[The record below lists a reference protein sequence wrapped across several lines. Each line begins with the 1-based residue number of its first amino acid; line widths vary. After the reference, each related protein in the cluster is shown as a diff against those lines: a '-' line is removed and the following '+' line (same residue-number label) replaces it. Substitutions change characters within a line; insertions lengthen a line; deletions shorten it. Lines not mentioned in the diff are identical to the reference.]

1 LEIVMNKLLTVL
13 TLLGTCAFAGGAQSL
28 EFNYRTSG
36 PAVHEAFEP
45 VRESLQTSSA
55 VIRRGRQEVIFG
67 TVVSPDGH
75 ILTKASEL
83 GDLEGLSVTV
93 DRDSFSSPRLV
104 AEDPV
109 WDVALLKIDAVN
121 LIPVQLSPLDEHAQ
135 GTWLVANGATT
146 RTNRRVQIGVVSAN
160 EREVFAKG
168 GTVLGVALKD
178 DEESELIVSEVTEGS
193 GAEDAGIQAEDLILA
208 INGEPVE
215 TRAEVADELKERRVG
230 DQVTIR
236 LKRDDEEIELDVKL
250 SGRVDLFGEQA
261 SRNDMMSGEYSE
273 RRSGFP
279 RVMQHDIIG
288 NRHFMGGPV
297 FDLDGQCVGMN
308 IARFS
313 RCETYAIPAKE
324 LMLLTKRL
332 LEESVKARKAQP

>member
-1 LEIVMNKLLTVL
+1 MEST
-13 TLLGTCAFAGGAQSL
+13 
-28 EFNYRTSG
+28 YRTAG
-36 PAVHEAFEP
+36 PTVHQAFEP
-45 VRESLQTSSA
+45 VREFLQNSSA
-55 VIRRGRQEVIFG
+55 VIRRGRKEVIFG

-83 GDLEGLSVTV
+83 GDLDGLSITV
-93 DRDSFSSPRLV
+93 DRDSFSSPRMI
-104 AEDPV
+104 AEDPI
-109 WDVALLKIDAVN
+109 WDVALLKIEASN
-121 LIPVQLSPLDEHAQ
+121 LIPVRLSPLDEHAH

-146 RTNRRVQIGVVSAN
+146 RTSRRVQIGVVAAN

-178 DEESELIVSEVTEGS
+178 DDDSELIVAEVTEGS
-193 GAEDAGIQAEDLILA
+193 GAEQAGLQVDDRIIEVA
-208 INGEPVE
+208 GTKVE
-215 TRAEVADELKERRVG
+215 TRADVGDELKERRVG
-230 DQVTIR
+230 DEVRVRLIR
-236 LKRDDEEIELDVKL
+236 DKEELELKVKL
-250 SGRVDLFGEQA
+250 AGRVDLFGEEA

-288 NRHFMGGPV
+288 NKHFMGGPV
-297 FDLDGQCVGMN
+297 FNLDGQCVGMN

-324 LMLLTKRL
+324 LMLIVERL
-332 LEESVKARKAQP
+332 MPESKDNAQR

>member
-1 LEIVMNKLLTVL
+1 MIKQLIVCA
-13 TLLGTCAFAGGAQSL
+13 LLGSGMPASGAQSL

-36 PAVHEAFEP
+36 PTVHAAFES
-45 VRESLQTSSA
+45 VREFLQTSSA
-55 VIRRGRQEVIFG
+55 VIRRGREEIIFG
-67 TVVSPDGH
+67 MVVSSDGH

-83 GDLEGLSVTV
+83 GDLDGLSVTV
-93 DRDSFSSPRLV
+93 DRESFSSPRLV

-109 WDVALLKIDAVN
+109 WDVALLKIEATN
-121 LIPVQLSPLDEHAQ
+121 LIPAQLSQLNEHAQ
-135 GTWLVANGATT
+135 GTWVVANGATT

-160 EREVFAKG
+160 EREVYAKG
-168 GTVLGVALKD
+168 GTVLGVALKND
-178 DEESELIVSEVTEGS
+178 DESELIVSEVTEGS
-193 GAEDAGIQAEDLILA
+193 GAEDAGLEVGDLILA
-208 INGEPVE
+208 VDGKNLE
-215 TRAEVADELKERRVG
+215 TRAQVAEDLKERRVG
-230 DQVTIR
+230 DLVTIR
-236 LKRDDEEIELDVKL
+236 LKRGEEEIELEVKL
-250 SGRVDLFGEQA
+250 SGRVELFGENA

-297 FDLDGQCVGMN
+297 FNLDGQCVGMN

-324 LMLLTKRL
+324 LLVLVERL
-332 LEESVKARKAQP
+332 MKKQGAGSGSQPFR

>member
-1 LEIVMNKLLTVL
+1 MILFGSGAL
-13 TLLGTCAFAGGAQSL
+13 AGAAQSL

-83 GDLEGLSVTV
+83 GDLDELSVTV
-93 DRDSFSSPRLV
+93 DRESFSSPRLI

-146 RTNRRVQIGVVSAN
+146 RTSRRVQIGVVSAN

-178 DEESELIVSEVTEGS
+178 DENSELLVSEVTKGS
-193 GAEDAGIQAEDLILA
+193 GAETAGIQADDLILA
-208 INGEPVE
+208 IEGKEVK
-215 TRAEVADELKERRVG
+215 TRADVAENLKERRVG
-230 DQVTIR
+230 DLVSIR
-236 LKRDDEEIELDVKL
+236 LKRDDQEIDVDVKL
-250 SGRVDLFGEQA
+250 SGRVDLFGEEA

-288 NRHFMGGPV
+288 NKHFMGGPV

-324 LMLLTKRL
+324 LMLLTERL
-332 LEESVKARKAQP
+332 LEESRKAPMAQP

>member
-1 LEIVMNKLLTVL
+1 MIKQFTLFVL
-13 TLLGTCAFAGGAQSL
+13 AGSIASSFGAQSL
-28 EFNYRTSG
+28 EFTYRTAG
-36 PAVHEAFEP
+36 PAVHQAFEP
-45 VRESLQTSSA
+45 VREFLQSSSA
-55 VIRRGRQEVIFG
+55 VIRRGREEVIFG

-75 ILTKASEL
+75 VLTKASEL
-83 GDLEGLSVTV
+83 GDMEGLSVTV
-93 DRDSFSSPRLV
+93 DRDTFSSPRIV

-109 WDVALLKIDAVN
+109 WDVALLKIEASN
-121 LIPVQLSPLDEHAQ
+121 LVPVQLFPLEEHAH

-146 RTNRRVQIGVVSAN
+146 RSNRRVQVGVVAAN

-178 DEESELIVSEVTEGS
+178 DEENELIVAEITEGS
-193 GAEDAGIQAEDLILA
+193 GAEEAGLQVDDQIIKVA
-208 INGEPVE
+208 GTKVK

-230 DQVTIR
+230 DEIR
-236 LKRDDEEIELDVKL
+236 ILVIRKDQEIELKVKL
-250 SGRVDLFGEQA
+250 SGRVDLFGEEA

-288 NRHFMGGPV
+288 NKHFMGGPV
-297 FDLDGQCVGMN
+297 FNLDGQCVGMN

-324 LMLLTKRL
+324 LMLIVDRL
-332 LEESVKARKAQP
+332 MKESKAGAQR

>member
-1 LEIVMNKLLTVL
+1 MTRLLIP
-13 TLLGTCAFAGGAQSL
+13 LLILASGPSVIGAQSL

-36 PAVHEAFEP
+36 PAVHEAFES
-45 VRESLQTSSA
+45 VREFLQTSSA
-55 VIRRGRQEVIFG
+55 VIRRGREEVIFG
-67 TVVSPDGH
+67 TVVSADGY

-83 GDLEGLSVTV
+83 GAIEDLSITV
-93 DRDSFSSPRLV
+93 DREVFNSPRIV

-109 WDVALLKIDAVN
+109 WDVALLKVEASN
-121 LIPVQLSPLDEHAQ
+121 LIPVQLSPLDEHSQ

-146 RTNRRVQIGVVSAN
+146 RSSRRVQIGVVSAN

-168 GTVLGVALKD
+168 GTVLGVSLKD
-178 DEESELIVSEVTEGS
+178 DNENELIVSEVTEGS
-193 GAEDAGIQAEDLILA
+193 GAEEAGLQPDDKIVSIE
-208 INGEPVE
+208 GKRVG
-215 TRAEVADELKERRVG
+215 TRAEVAEELRERRVG
-230 DQVTIR
+230 DRVTIGVLR
-236 LKRDDEEIELDVKL
+236 KGEEISVKVAL
-250 SGRVDLFGEQA
+250 SGRAELFGEQA

-273 RRSGFP
+273 RRTGFP

-297 FDLDGQCVGMN
+297 FNLNGECVGMN

-324 LMLLTKRL
+324 LLVLVGRL
-332 LEESVKARKAQP
+332 LDEVGASPEAQEPR